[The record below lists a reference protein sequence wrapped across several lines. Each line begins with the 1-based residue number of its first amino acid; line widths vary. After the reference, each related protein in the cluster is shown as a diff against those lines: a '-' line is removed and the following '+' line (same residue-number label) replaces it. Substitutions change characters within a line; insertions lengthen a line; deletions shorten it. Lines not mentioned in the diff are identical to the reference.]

1 LRGENM
7 IKLLVTDDFNLRILI
22 TEDLDILKT
31 RKLIRKSEKIILGR
45 KELKAIIIELRYVDR
60 INENA
65 YQLIN
70 RRMNKIKGIPVVI
83 ITN

>member
-1 LRGENM
+1 M